1 MFIYY
6 TIVLQQKELEVD
18 QEGGGGGGGRGV
30 AIQTKSSC
38 ILYVYWV
45 QLTAVVMKSKQ

>member
-6 TIVLQQKELEVD
+6 TIVLQQKELEVK
-18 QEGGGGGGGRGV
+18 QEGGGGDRGV

-38 ILYVYWV
+38 ILCVYWV

>member
-1 MFIYY
+1 MSNVYILYNSV
-6 TIVLQQKELEVD
+6 TAKGVGSQTER
-18 QEGGGGGGGRGV
+18 GGGDRGV

-38 ILYVYWV
+38 ILCVYWV

>member
-6 TIVLQQKELEVD
+6 TIVLQQKELEVK
-18 QEGGGGGGGRGV
+18 QEGGGGGDRGV

-38 ILYVYWV
+38 ILCV
-45 QLTAVVMKSKQ
+45 